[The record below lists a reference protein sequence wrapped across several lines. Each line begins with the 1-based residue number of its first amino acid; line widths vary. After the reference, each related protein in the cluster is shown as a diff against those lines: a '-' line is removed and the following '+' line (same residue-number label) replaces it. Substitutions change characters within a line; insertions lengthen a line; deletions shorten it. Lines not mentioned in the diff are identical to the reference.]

1 MERRS
6 VPVLRFEKG
15 SPDDVMFLYPYR
27 NEKIIRT
34 YRDRNLHLEIEIAGS
49 NPDTVAEIY
58 ADFPDMERKTRWK
71 YYRMENSGDRFYLDI
86 IFSRCG
92 IYEFK
97 IRYSHDRGKK
107 WLWNSLSDR
116 IILVDP
122 PGMKNL
128 RIYTLIPNSSGTIT
142 EWKKKLG
149 HIKNLGFNAVHLL
162 PVTRMGNSESPY
174 SAMDLFDIDPSYTDP
189 EKKTDVLDQFE
200 EFVEEAKKLG
210 IRLYLDI
217 VINHINPE
225 SIPALECSGWIK
237 KDSQEKDGFQRA
249 GCYHQ
254 NSWIKWEDLVL
265 IDYDHPDSRVN
276 YEIWNYMYH
285 YVDFWA
291 NYADYT
297 GGGLRFD
304 NLHSSNSLF
313 MIFLSGKLKNDYP
326 DLILLGEYF
335 TSKENFLKNVPQWQ
349 LNLVLGNPWEY
360 RLLPELRKYLKS
372 IHKEGGLKYFLPL
385 TTHDTGTPA
394 VEYGSPCST
403 IPRYMSYA
411 LCGTGQTGIVQG
423 SETGISEK
431 IKFIGRNNTSAD
443 FGDKDYTREI
453 TVINRLLEKEPV
465 FQDIGNIRFVDNNHP
480 SVLASLRSDIRG
492 DDAWLLIANFD
503 IYNNAEIQLQQ
514 KDFNLPFR
522 MFILED
528 ILSGREISVSDMIFD
543 FTLEPCGIM
552 IFRIKGL
559 SA

>member
-1 MERRS
+1 MERRA

-15 SPDDVMFLYPYR
+15 SPDDIMFLYPYR

-58 ADFPDMERKTRWK
+58 ADFPDLDRKTRWN

-86 IFSRCG
+86 IFSKCG

-97 IRYSHDRGKK
+97 IRYSYDRGEH
-107 WLWNSLSDR
+107 WLWNSLSGR

-128 RIYTLIPNSSGTIT
+128 RIYTLIPNSSGNIT
-142 EWKKKLG
+142 EWKKKLKQ
-149 HIKNLGFNAVHLL
+149 IKHLGFNAVHLL
-162 PVTRMGNSESPY
+162 PVTRMGKSESPY
-174 SAMDLFDIDPSYTDP
+174 SAFDLFDIDPSYVDS
-189 EKKTDVLDQFE
+189 EKKTSGLDQFE
-200 EFVEEAKKLG
+200 EFVEQAKRLG

-225 SIPALECSGWIK
+225 SIPAMECENWIK
-237 KDSQEKDGFQRA
+237 KDSQEKDGFKRA

-265 IDYDHPDSRVN
+265 LDYDHPDSRVN

-360 RLLPELRKYLKS
+360 RLLPDLRKYLKS
-372 IHKEGGLKYFLPL
+372 IHKEGGLKYLLPL
-385 TTHDTGTPA
+385 TTHDTATPA
-394 VEYGSPCST
+394 VEYGSSCST
-403 IPRYMSYA
+403 VPRYMTYA

-423 SETGISEK
+423 SETGVSEK
-431 IKFIGRNNTSAD
+431 INFIGRNNSSAD
-443 FGDKDYTREI
+443 FGDKDFTKEI
-453 TVINRLLEKEPV
+453 ITINRLLEKENV

-480 SVLASLRSDIRG
+480 SVLAALRSDIKG
-492 DDAWLLIANFD
+492 DDAWLMIANFD
-503 IYNNAEIQLQQ
+503 IYSSAEIQLYQ

-522 MFILED
+522 MFVLEE
-528 ILSGREISVSDMIFD
+528 ILSGREVPVSDMSFD

-559 SA
+559 SK